1 LQKIFFSGGLAM
13 SRLPLLALLLS
24 LFATSVFAQSPNA
37 AGTWDTT
44 LNSPQGTFNFQ
55 IILKQDADK
64 LTGVIKS
71 ERGEIPIEG
80 TQTGKDVKLKYTIK
94 FQENDLPITLTGAID
109 GTTMKGSADYG
120 GMAQGDFSA
129 KRAGEGSTTAT
140 PAASA
145 PASSAANIT
154 GAWVFQVETP
164 QGTGSPTFTF
174 KQEGETLTGQY
185 KGAFGEAPLTGTVKG
200 DKVEFSLKVEAQ
212 GQSLSL
218 KYTGT
223 IEKDGTMKGTAELGE
238 IGTATWTAKRQ

>member
-1 LQKIFFSGGLAM
+1 M

-71 ERGEIPIEG
+71 QRGEIPIEG

-109 GTTMKGSADYG
+109 GATMKGSADFG
-120 GMAQGDFSA
+120 GMAQGDFSS
-129 KRAGEGSTTAT
+129 KRAGEGSANAA
-140 PAASA
+140 PAAPAAA
-145 PASSAANIT
+145 PATNIT
-154 GAWVFQVETP
+154 GGWAFQVETS

-212 GQSLSL
+212 GQSFSL
-218 KYTGT
+218 KYAGT
-223 IEKDGTMKGTAELGE
+223 VEKDGTMKGTAELGE